1 MIVPLFRQVFASD
14 NTMRR
19 HPISG
24 WTAVFDDCRRTRPVT
39 RRRSSCPSSLC
50 IRRIVSFLS
59 IWATGR
65 GERIRGGRNPPH
77 DGLFIPVVDID
88 DTDSG
93 GIANQIQF
101 TMQVQLFQNAGA
113 MVLDGLEADV

>member
-1 MIVPLFRQVFASD
+1 MTVAGPGRLRAGAPRVRPHSVYEESCRFFQFGQLDVEKE
-14 NTMRR
+14 
-19 HPISG
+19 SG
-24 WTAVFDDCRRTRPVT
+24 
-39 RRRSSCPSSLC
+39 
-50 IRRIVSFLS
+50 
-59 IWATGR
+59 
-65 GERIRGGRNPPH
+65 GGRNPPH

>member
-1 MIVPLFRQVFASD
+1 MTVAGPGRSRAGAPRVRPHSVYEESCRFFQFGQLDVEKE
-14 NTMRR
+14 
-19 HPISG
+19 SG
-24 WTAVFDDCRRTRPVT
+24 GGATHRTICRP
-39 RRRSSCPSSLC
+39 
-50 IRRIVSFLS
+50 
-59 IWATGR
+59 
-65 GERIRGGRNPPH
+65 
-77 DGLFIPVVDID
+77 GLFIPVVDID